1 MGGTIDECENDC
13 DHCLDWTAGSW
24 NRRGDFPL
32 RPQPTAGAAISRRT
46 AGRKRGSAC
55 GSSSQKEEQGQSSQE
70 TKQQQLAEEFAKEKE
85 EYYLLLANAENPLP
99 QDWSIQTEEVQ
110 NGYEM
115 DKRAAPAMREMIQAA
130 KEDGVELMLCSAY
143 RSVEKQQQLFDRS
156 QQAYMAQGMSEEEAY
171 AKTATETAIPGTS
184 EHQTGLA
191 ADIVT
196 PTYQMLDAGFADTP
210 AGQWLS
216 EHAAEYGFVLRYP
229 QDKQEVTGIIYESW
243 HYRFVGKTHA
253 KLMKESGL
261 CLEEYL
267 QQELPEGYTGA
278 SDPYDLPKQ
287 S

>member
-1 MGGTIDECENDC
+1 MNVKTIVTIALIGPLGVGTA
-13 DHCLDWTAGSW
+13 AGIFLSD
-24 NRRGDFPL
+24 RSQQQEQPL
-32 RPQPTAGAAISRRT
+32 AAVQQEGKEE
-46 AGRKRGSAC
+46 APVE
-55 GSSSQKEEQGQSSQE
+55 SSSQKEEEQEQSSQE

-130 KEDGVELMLCSAY
+130 KGDGVELMLCSAY
-143 RSVEKQQQLFDRS
+143 RSIEKQQQLFDRS

-216 EHAAEYGFVLRYP
+216 EHATEYGFVLRYP

-278 SDPYDLPKQ
+278 SEPYDLPKQ
-287 S
+287 P

>member
-1 MGGTIDECENDC
+1 MNVKTIVTIALIGLLGVGTA
-13 DHCLDWTAGSW
+13 AGIFLSD
-24 NRRGDFPL
+24 RSQQQEP
-32 RPQPTAGAAISRRT
+32 P
-46 AGRKRGSAC
+46 SADIQQEEKEEAPVE
-55 GSSSQKEEQGQSSQE
+55 SSSQKEEEQEQSSQE
-70 TKQQQLAEEFAKEKE
+70 TKQQQLTEEFAKEKE

>member
-1 MGGTIDECENDC
+1 MNVKTIVTIALVGLLGVGTA
-13 DHCLDWTAGSW
+13 AGIFLSD
-24 NRRGDFPL
+24 RSQQQEP
-32 RPQPTAGAAISRRT
+32 P
-46 AGRKRGSAC
+46 SADVQQEEKEEAPVE
-55 GSSSQKEEQGQSSQE
+55 SSSQKEEEQEQSSQE

-115 DKRAAPAMREMIQAA
+115 DKRAAPAMREMIQVA

-278 SDPYDLPKQ
+278 SEPYDLPKQ
-287 S
+287 P

>member
-1 MGGTIDECENDC
+1 MNVKTIVTIALIGLLGVGTA
-13 DHCLDWTAGSW
+13 AGIFLSD
-24 NRRGDFPL
+24 RSQQQEP
-32 RPQPTAGAAISRRT
+32 P
-46 AGRKRGSAC
+46 SADIQQEEKEEAPVE
-55 GSSSQKEEQGQSSQE
+55 SSSQKEEEQEQSSQE

-287 S
+287 P

>member
-1 MGGTIDECENDC
+1 MNVKTIVTIALIGLLGVGTA
-13 DHCLDWTAGSW
+13 AGIFLSD
-24 NRRGDFPL
+24 RSQQQEP
-32 RPQPTAGAAISRRT
+32 P
-46 AGRKRGSAC
+46 SADIQQEEKEEAPVE
-55 GSSSQKEEQGQSSQE
+55 SSSQKEEEQEQSSQE

-267 QQELPEGYTGA
+267 QQELPEGYTEA

-287 S
+287 P

>member
-1 MGGTIDECENDC
+1 MNVKTIVTIALIGLLGVGTA
-13 DHCLDWTAGSW
+13 AGIFLSD
-24 NRRGDFPL
+24 RIQQQEP
-32 RPQPTAGAAISRRT
+32 P
-46 AGRKRGSAC
+46 SADVQQEEKEEAPVE
-55 GSSSQKEEQGQSSQE
+55 SSSQKEEQEQSSQE

-143 RSVEKQQQLFDRS
+143 RSIEKQQQLFDRS

-216 EHAAEYGFVLRYP
+216 EHATEYGFVLRYP

-278 SDPYDLPKQ
+278 SEPYDLPKQ
-287 S
+287 P

>member
-1 MGGTIDECENDC
+1 MNVKTIVTIALIGLLGVGTA
-13 DHCLDWTAGSW
+13 AGIFLSD
-24 NRRGDFPL
+24 RSQQQEP
-32 RPQPTAGAAISRRT
+32 PSAAIQQEEKEE
-46 AGRKRGSAC
+46 APVE
-55 GSSSQKEEQGQSSQE
+55 SSSQKEEEQEQSSQK

-287 S
+287 P

>member
-1 MGGTIDECENDC
+1 MNVKTIVTIALIGLLGVGTA
-13 DHCLDWTAGSW
+13 AGIFLSD
-24 NRRGDFPL
+24 RSQQQEP
-32 RPQPTAGAAISRRT
+32 P
-46 AGRKRGSAC
+46 SADIQQEEKEEAPVE
-55 GSSSQKEEQGQSSQE
+55 SSSQKEEEQEQSSQE

-196 PTYQMLDAGFADTP
+196 PTYQMLYAGFADTP

-287 S
+287 P

>member
-1 MGGTIDECENDC
+1 MNVKTIVTIALIGLLGVGTA
-13 DHCLDWTAGSW
+13 AGIFLSD
-24 NRRGDFPL
+24 RSQQQEQPL
-32 RPQPTAGAAISRRT
+32 AAVQQEGKEE
-46 AGRKRGSAC
+46 APVE
-55 GSSSQKEEQGQSSQE
+55 SSSQKEEEQEQSSQE

>member
-1 MGGTIDECENDC
+1 MNVKTIVTIALVGLLGVGTA
-13 DHCLDWTAGSW
+13 AGIFLSD
-24 NRRGDFPL
+24 RSQQQEP
-32 RPQPTAGAAISRRT
+32 P
-46 AGRKRGSAC
+46 SADVQQEEKEEAPVE
-55 GSSSQKEEQGQSSQE
+55 SSSQKEEQGQSSQE
-70 TKQQQLAEEFAKEKE
+70 TKQQLAEEFAKEKE

-143 RSVEKQQQLFDRS
+143 RSIEKQQQLFDRS

-278 SDPYDLPKQ
+278 SEPYDLPKQ
-287 S
+287 P

>member
-1 MGGTIDECENDC
+1 MNVKTIVTIALVGLLGVGTA
-13 DHCLDWTAGSW
+13 AGIFLSD
-24 NRRGDFPL
+24 RSQQQEP
-32 RPQPTAGAAISRRT
+32 P
-46 AGRKRGSAC
+46 SADVQQEEKEEAPVE
-55 GSSSQKEEQGQSSQE
+55 SSSQKEEEQEQSSQE

-143 RSVEKQQQLFDRS
+143 RSIEKQQQLFDRP

-216 EHAAEYGFVLRYP
+216 EHATEYGFVLRYP
-229 QDKQEVTGIIYESW
+229 QDKQEVIIYESW

-278 SDPYDLPKQ
+278 SEPYDLPKQ
-287 S
+287 P

>member
-1 MGGTIDECENDC
+1 MNVKTIVTIALIGLLGVGTA
-13 DHCLDWTAGSW
+13 AGIFLSD
-24 NRRGDFPL
+24 RSQQQEP
-32 RPQPTAGAAISRRT
+32 P
-46 AGRKRGSAC
+46 SADVQQEEKEEAPVE
-55 GSSSQKEEQGQSSQE
+55 SSSQKEEEQEQSSQE

-278 SDPYDLPKQ
+278 SEPYDLPKQ
-287 S
+287 P

>member
-1 MGGTIDECENDC
+1 MNVKTIVTIALIGLLGVGTA
-13 DHCLDWTAGSW
+13 AGIFLSD
-24 NRRGDFPL
+24 RSQQQEQPL
-32 RPQPTAGAAISRRT
+32 AAVQQEGKEE
-46 AGRKRGSAC
+46 APVE
-55 GSSSQKEEQGQSSQE
+55 SSSQKEEEQEQSSQE

-287 S
+287 P

>member
-1 MGGTIDECENDC
+1 MNVKTIVTIALIGLLGVGTA
-13 DHCLDWTAGSW
+13 AGIFLSD
-24 NRRGDFPL
+24 RSQQQEQPL
-32 RPQPTAGAAISRRT
+32 AAVQQEGKEE
-46 AGRKRGSAC
+46 APVE
-55 GSSSQKEEQGQSSQE
+55 SSSQKEEEQEQSSQE

-278 SDPYDLPKQ
+278 SEPYDLPKQ
-287 S
+287 P

>member
-1 MGGTIDECENDC
+1 MNVKTIVTIALIGLLGVGTA
-13 DHCLDWTAGSW
+13 AGIFLSD
-24 NRRGDFPL
+24 RSQQQEQPL
-32 RPQPTAGAAISRRT
+32 AAVQQEGKEE
-46 AGRKRGSAC
+46 APVE
-55 GSSSQKEEQGQSSQE
+55 SSSQKEEEQEQSSQE

-143 RSVEKQQQLFDRS
+143 RSIEKQHQLFDLS

-216 EHAAEYGFVLRYP
+216 EHATEYGFVLRYP

-278 SDPYDLPKQ
+278 SEPYDLPKQ
-287 S
+287 P

>member
-1 MGGTIDECENDC
+1 MNVKTIVTIALIGLLGVGTAAGIFLSDRSQQQEPPSADVQQEEKEEAPVEN
-13 DHCLDWTAGSW
+13 
-24 NRRGDFPL
+24 
-32 RPQPTAGAAISRRT
+32 
-46 AGRKRGSAC
+46 
-55 GSSSQKEEQGQSSQE
+55 SSQKEEQEQSSQE

>member
-1 MGGTIDECENDC
+1 MNVKTIVTIALIGLLGVGTA
-13 DHCLDWTAGSW
+13 AGIFLSD
-24 NRRGDFPL
+24 RSQQQEP
-32 RPQPTAGAAISRRT
+32 P
-46 AGRKRGSAC
+46 SADIQQEEKEEAPVE
-55 GSSSQKEEQGQSSQE
+55 SSSQKEEEQEQSSQE

-278 SDPYDLPKQ
+278 SNPYDLPKQ
-287 S
+287 P

>member
-1 MGGTIDECENDC
+1 MNVKTIVTIALIGLLGVGTA
-13 DHCLDWTAGSW
+13 AGIFLSD
-24 NRRGDFPL
+24 RSQQQEQPL
-32 RPQPTAGAAISRRT
+32 AAVQQEGKEE
-46 AGRKRGSAC
+46 APVE
-55 GSSSQKEEQGQSSQE
+55 SSSQKEEEQEQSSQE

-143 RSVEKQQQLFDRS
+143 RSIEKQQQLFDRS

-216 EHAAEYGFVLRYP
+216 EHATEYGFVLRYP

-278 SDPYDLPKQ
+278 SEPYDLPKQ
-287 S
+287 P

>member
-1 MGGTIDECENDC
+1 MNVKTIVTIA
-13 DHCLDWTAGSW
+13 LIGLL
-24 NRRGDFPL
+24 GV
-32 RPQPTAGAAISRRT
+32 
-46 AGRKRGSAC
+46 GSAA
-55 GSSSQKEEQGQSSQE
+55 GIFLSDRSQQQEPPSADIQQEEKEEAPVESSSQKEEEQEQSSQE

-253 KLMKESGL
+253 KLKKESGL

-287 S
+287 P

>member
-1 MGGTIDECENDC
+1 MNVKTIVTIALIGLLGVGTA
-13 DHCLDWTAGSW
+13 AGIFLSD
-24 NRRGDFPL
+24 RSQQQEP
-32 RPQPTAGAAISRRT
+32 P
-46 AGRKRGSAC
+46 SADIQQEEKEEAPVE
-55 GSSSQKEEQGQSSQE
+55 SSSQKEEQEQSSQE

-267 QQELPEGYTGA
+267 QQELPEGYTEA

-287 S
+287 P

>member
-1 MGGTIDECENDC
+1 MNVKTIVTIALIGLLGVGTA
-13 DHCLDWTAGSW
+13 AGIFLSD
-24 NRRGDFPL
+24 RSQQQEQPL
-32 RPQPTAGAAISRRT
+32 AAVQQEGKEE
-46 AGRKRGSAC
+46 APVE
-55 GSSSQKEEQGQSSQE
+55 SSSQKEEEQEQSSQE

-143 RSVEKQQQLFDRS
+143 LSIEKQQQLFDRS

-216 EHAAEYGFVLRYP
+216 EHATEYGFVLRYP

-278 SDPYDLPKQ
+278 SEPYDLPKQ
-287 S
+287 P

>member
-1 MGGTIDECENDC
+1 MNVKTIVTIALIGLLGVGTA
-13 DHCLDWTAGSW
+13 AGIFLSD
-24 NRRGDFPL
+24 RSQQQEP
-32 RPQPTAGAAISRRT
+32 P
-46 AGRKRGSAC
+46 SADVQQEEKEEAPVE
-55 GSSSQKEEQGQSSQE
+55 SSSQKEEEQEQSSQE

-143 RSVEKQQQLFDRS
+143 RSVEKQQQLFDHS

-287 S
+287 P

>member
-1 MGGTIDECENDC
+1 MNVKTIVTIALIGLLGVGTA
-13 DHCLDWTAGSW
+13 AGIFLSD
-24 NRRGDFPL
+24 RSQQQEP
-32 RPQPTAGAAISRRT
+32 P
-46 AGRKRGSAC
+46 SADVQQEEKEEAPVE
-55 GSSSQKEEQGQSSQE
+55 SSSQKEEQGQSSQE

-99 QDWSIQTEEVQ
+99 QDWSIQTEEIQ

>member
-1 MGGTIDECENDC
+1 MNVKTIVTIALIGLLGVGTA
-13 DHCLDWTAGSW
+13 AGIFLSD
-24 NRRGDFPL
+24 RSQEQEP
-32 RPQPTAGAAISRRT
+32 P
-46 AGRKRGSAC
+46 SADIQQEEKEEAPVE
-55 GSSSQKEEQGQSSQE
+55 SSSQKEEQEQSSQE

-278 SDPYDLPKQ
+278 SEPYDLPKQ
-287 S
+287 P

>member
-1 MGGTIDECENDC
+1 MNVKTIVTIALIGLLGVGTA
-13 DHCLDWTAGSW
+13 AGIFLSD
-24 NRRGDFPL
+24 RSQQQEQPL
-32 RPQPTAGAAISRRT
+32 AAVQQEGKEE
-46 AGRKRGSAC
+46 APVE
-55 GSSSQKEEQGQSSQE
+55 SSSQKEEEQEQSSQE

-143 RSVEKQQQLFDRS
+143 RSIEKQQQLFDRS
-156 QQAYMAQGMSEEEAY
+156 QQAYMAQGMSEEKAY

-216 EHAAEYGFVLRYP
+216 EHATEYGFVLRYP

-278 SDPYDLPKQ
+278 SEPYDLPKQ
-287 S
+287 P

>member
-1 MGGTIDECENDC
+1 MNVKTIVTIALIGLLGVGTA
-13 DHCLDWTAGSW
+13 AGIFLSD
-24 NRRGDFPL
+24 RSQQQEP
-32 RPQPTAGAAISRRT
+32 P
-46 AGRKRGSAC
+46 SADVQQEEKEEAPVE
-55 GSSSQKEEQGQSSQE
+55 SSSQKEEQEQSSQE

-156 QQAYMAQGMSEEEAY
+156 QQAYMARGMSEEEAY

>member
-1 MGGTIDECENDC
+1 MNVKTIVTIALIGLLGVGTA
-13 DHCLDWTAGSW
+13 AGIFLSD
-24 NRRGDFPL
+24 RSQQQEP
-32 RPQPTAGAAISRRT
+32 P
-46 AGRKRGSAC
+46 SADIQQEEKEEAPVE
-55 GSSSQKEEQGQSSQE
+55 SSSQKEEEQEQSSQE

-216 EHAAEYGFVLRYP
+216 EHATEYGFVLRYP

>member
-1 MGGTIDECENDC
+1 MNVKTIVTIALVGLLGVGTA
-13 DHCLDWTAGSW
+13 AGIFLSD
-24 NRRGDFPL
+24 RSQQQEP
-32 RPQPTAGAAISRRT
+32 P
-46 AGRKRGSAC
+46 SADVQQEEKEEVLVE
-55 GSSSQKEEQGQSSQE
+55 SSFQKEEQEQSSQE

-85 EYYLLLANAENPLP
+85 EYYLLLALP

-143 RSVEKQQQLFDRS
+143 RSIEKQQQLFDRS

-278 SDPYDLPKQ
+278 SEPYDLPKQ
-287 S
+287 P

>member
-1 MGGTIDECENDC
+1 MNVKTIVTIALIGLLGVGTA
-13 DHCLDWTAGSW
+13 AGIFLSD
-24 NRRGDFPL
+24 RSQQQEQPL
-32 RPQPTAGAAISRRT
+32 AAVQQEGKEE
-46 AGRKRGSAC
+46 APVE
-55 GSSSQKEEQGQSSQE
+55 SSSQKEEEQEQSSQE

-143 RSVEKQQQLFDRS
+143 RSIEKQQQLFDRS

-196 PTYQMLDAGFADTP
+196 PTYQMLDGFADTP

-216 EHAAEYGFVLRYP
+216 EHATEYGFVLRYP

-278 SDPYDLPKQ
+278 SEPYDLPKQ
-287 S
+287 P

>member
-1 MGGTIDECENDC
+1 MNVKTIVTIALIGLLGVGTA
-13 DHCLDWTAGSW
+13 AGIFLSD
-24 NRRGDFPL
+24 RSQQQEQPL
-32 RPQPTAGAAISRRT
+32 AAVQQEGKEE
-46 AGRKRGSAC
+46 APVE
-55 GSSSQKEEQGQSSQE
+55 SSSQKEEQEQSSQE

-143 RSVEKQQQLFDRS
+143 RSIEKQQQLFDRS

-216 EHAAEYGFVLRYP
+216 EHATEYGFVLRYP

-278 SDPYDLPKQ
+278 SEPYDLPKQ
-287 S
+287 P

>member
-1 MGGTIDECENDC
+1 MNVKTIVTIALIGLLGVGTA
-13 DHCLDWTAGSW
+13 AGIFLSD
-24 NRRGDFPL
+24 RSQQQEP
-32 RPQPTAGAAISRRT
+32 P
-46 AGRKRGSAC
+46 SADVQQEEKEEVLVE
-55 GSSSQKEEQGQSSQE
+55 SSFQKEEQEQSSQE

-278 SDPYDLPKQ
+278 SEPYDLPKQ
-287 S
+287 P

>member
-1 MGGTIDECENDC
+1 MNVKTIVTIALIGLLGVGTA
-13 DHCLDWTAGSW
+13 AGIFLSD
-24 NRRGDFPL
+24 RSQQQEP
-32 RPQPTAGAAISRRT
+32 P
-46 AGRKRGSAC
+46 SADVQQEEKEEAPVE
-55 GSSSQKEEQGQSSQE
+55 SSSQKEEQEQSSQE

-278 SDPYDLPKQ
+278 SEPYDLPKQ
-287 S
+287 P

>member
-1 MGGTIDECENDC
+1 MNVKTIVTIALIGLLGVGTA
-13 DHCLDWTAGSW
+13 AGIFLSD
-24 NRRGDFPL
+24 RSQQQEP
-32 RPQPTAGAAISRRT
+32 P
-46 AGRKRGSAC
+46 SADIQQEEKEEAPVE
-55 GSSSQKEEQGQSSQE
+55 SSSQKEEEQEQSSQE

>member
-1 MGGTIDECENDC
+1 MNVKTIVTIALIGLLGVGTA
-13 DHCLDWTAGSW
+13 AGIFLSD
-24 NRRGDFPL
+24 RSQQQEP
-32 RPQPTAGAAISRRT
+32 P
-46 AGRKRGSAC
+46 SADVQQEEKEEAPVE
-55 GSSSQKEEQGQSSQE
+55 SSSQKEEQGQTSQE

>member
-1 MGGTIDECENDC
+1 MNVKTIVTIALIGLLGVGTA
-13 DHCLDWTAGSW
+13 AGIFLSD
-24 NRRGDFPL
+24 RSQQLEP
-32 RPQPTAGAAISRRT
+32 P
-46 AGRKRGSAC
+46 SADVQQEEKEEAPVE
-55 GSSSQKEEQGQSSQE
+55 SSSQKEEQEQSSQE

>member
-1 MGGTIDECENDC
+1 MNVKTIVTIALIGLLGVGTA
-13 DHCLDWTAGSW
+13 AGIFLSD
-24 NRRGDFPL
+24 RSQQQEP
-32 RPQPTAGAAISRRT
+32 P
-46 AGRKRGSAC
+46 SADVQQEEKEEAPVE
-55 GSSSQKEEQGQSSQE
+55 SSSQKEEQEQSSQE

-243 HYRFVGKTHA
+243 HYRFVGKPHA

-287 S
+287 P

>member
-1 MGGTIDECENDC
+1 MNVKTIVTIALIGLLGVGTA
-13 DHCLDWTAGSW
+13 AGIFLSD
-24 NRRGDFPL
+24 RSQQQEP
-32 RPQPTAGAAISRRT
+32 P
-46 AGRKRGSAC
+46 SADIQQEEKEEAPVE
-55 GSSSQKEEQGQSSQE
+55 SSSQKEEEQEQSSQE

-143 RSVEKQQQLFDRS
+143 RSVEKQQQLSDRS

-287 S
+287 P

>member
-1 MGGTIDECENDC
+1 MNVKTIVTIALIGLLGVGTA
-13 DHCLDWTAGSW
+13 AGIFLSD
-24 NRRGDFPL
+24 RSQQQEQPL
-32 RPQPTAGAAISRRT
+32 AAVQQEGKEE
-46 AGRKRGSAC
+46 APVE
-55 GSSSQKEEQGQSSQE
+55 SSSQKEEEQEQSSQE

-143 RSVEKQQQLFDRS
+143 RSIEKQPQQFDRS

-216 EHAAEYGFVLRYP
+216 EHATEYGFVLRYP

-278 SDPYDLPKQ
+278 SEPYDLPKQ
-287 S
+287 P

>member
-1 MGGTIDECENDC
+1 MNVKTIVTIALIGLLGVGTA
-13 DHCLDWTAGSW
+13 AGIFLSD
-24 NRRGDFPL
+24 RSQQQEP
-32 RPQPTAGAAISRRT
+32 P
-46 AGRKRGSAC
+46 SADIQQEEKEEAPVE
-55 GSSSQKEEQGQSSQE
+55 SSSQKEEEQEQSSQE

-99 QDWSIQTEEVQ
+99 QDRSIQTEEVQ

-287 S
+287 P